1 MLFLL
6 FSQALIEH
14 QSFTVDF
21 SPNCSEFMIL
31 DGRQDYLY
39 LNKTNELHLWLK
51 QNSSYEVYSTPIT
64 KTVIFSWPDK
74 SINGIPMKPSLKHGN
89 VKYPLVFE
97 NENVMCQM
105 LGERGGTLDVE
116 YEEVTVYKCQKNR
129 DWWLITAIITF
140 IVLAVV
146 LTTVIRYEPAKVILQ
161 STISWIVRWRQ
172 QILSRSEE
180 DSSQDHQGDN
190 CSISE
195 IPTSIYTTQTIQKT
209 TQV

>member
-6 FSQALIEH
+6 FSQALIEY
-14 QSFTVDF
+14 QSFTADF

-31 DGRQDYLY
+31 NGRKDYLY
-39 LNKTNELHLWLK
+39 LNKTNEFHLWLK
-51 QNSSYEVYSTPIT
+51 QNLSYEVYSTPIT
-64 KTVIFSWPDK
+64 ETVIFSWPDK

-89 VKYPLVFE
+89 AKYPMVFE

-146 LTTVIRYEPAKVILQ
+146 LTTIIRYDPAKVILQ

-180 DSSQDHQGDN
+180 DSSQDHQGDY